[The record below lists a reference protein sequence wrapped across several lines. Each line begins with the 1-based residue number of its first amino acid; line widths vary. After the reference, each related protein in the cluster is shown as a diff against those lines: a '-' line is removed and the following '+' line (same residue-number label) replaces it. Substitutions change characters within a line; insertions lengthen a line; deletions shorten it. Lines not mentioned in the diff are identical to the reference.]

1 MMPERRQCE
10 RCGKDAIGVQSFGCR
25 TVFVCEDHAH
35 SILRA
40 LVPGR
45 KYSNG
50 DCSFG
55 RFGVSGTLPEDQGS
69 LPPDCG

>member
-1 MMPERRQCE
+1 MMPERPQCA
-10 RCGKDAIGVQSFGCR
+10 RCEKNAIGVQSFGCR

-40 LVPGR
+40 LAPGR
-45 KYSNG
+45 NYSSG
-50 DCSFG
+50 ECSFK
-55 RFGVSGTLPEDQGS
+55 RFGASGTLPEYQGS